1 MWLKF
6 RKALVTKYILPR
18 NHFFAFG
25 LFILGAIHTSCCC
38 RAKPIIIR
46 CGTSTA
52 FFKFDSYIE
61 PNLSNLI
68 TNQAKTSFICEKMT
82 VVIKFLQRENTV
94 LLDFQ
99 IKRLGSIISETL
111 LLPVRKESIQ
121 LHGGAYYFH
130 IVI

>member
-1 MWLKF
+1 M
-6 RKALVTKYILPR
+6 APAG
-18 NHFFAFG
+18 HF
-25 LFILGAIHTSCCC
+25 S
-38 RAKPIIIR
+38 
-46 CGTSTA
+46 
-52 FFKFDSYIE
+52 KFDSYVE

-99 IKRLGSIISETL
+99 IKSSIISETL
-111 LLPVRKESIQ
+111 LLPVRKESIH

-130 IVI
+130 VVI